1 MNWCQTERMNLK
13 YVEINWNVI
22 FSKIILILIRKG
34 KRAVPVQLYIFI
46 IFMCLQRWI
55 WINLKLMNWC
65 QTERMNLKYVEINW
79 NVIFSKII
87 LILIRKGKRGS
98 TRTTLYFYHFY
109 VSTKVNMNKFET
121 NELMSNWKNELEI
134 CWNKL
139 KCNFFKNHSH
149 LDSKRQK
156 SSTHTTLYFYQFYVS
171 TKVNINKF
179 ETNPLLSNWK
189 NELEI
194 CWNNLKCNFFKNHS
208 HLDSKRQKSSTRTNL
223 YFYHFYVSTK
233 VNMNKFETNELMSNW
248 KNELEICWNKLKCNF
263 FKNHLSS
270 WFWKGKRAVPVQLY
284 IFIIFMCLQRWIWIN
299 LKLMN
304 WCQTER
310 MNLKYVEINWNV
322 IFSKIILILILK
334 GKRAV
339 PIQLY
344 IFKFVVSILCSSIA
358 FTGNFNDQKSFSS
371 WF

>member
-1 MNWCQTERMNLK
+1 MFQYFALPLLSLAILMIKNYSHLD
-13 YVEINWNVI
+13 
-22 FSKIILILIRKG
+22 SKRQK
-34 KRAVPVQLYIFI
+34 
-46 IFMCLQRWI
+46 
-55 WINLKLMNWC
+55 
-65 QTERMNLKYVEINW
+65 
-79 NVIFSKII
+79 S
-87 LILIRKGKRGS
+87 S
-98 TRTTLYFYHFY
+98 THTNLYFYHFY

-149 LDSKRQK
+149 LDLKRQK
-156 SSTHTTLYFYQFYVS
+156 SSTRTTLYFYHFYVS
-171 TKVNINKF
+171 TKVNMNKF
-179 ETNPLLSNWK
+179 ETNELMSNWK

-194 CWNNLKCNFFKNHS
+194 CWNKLKCNFFKNHS

-263 FKNHLSS
+263 
-270 WFWKGKRAVPVQLY
+270 
-284 IFIIFMCLQRWIWIN
+284 
-299 LKLMN
+299 
-304 WCQTER
+304 
-310 MNLKYVEINWNV
+310 
-322 IFSKIILILILK
+322 SKIILILILK

-339 PIQLY
+339 LIQLY

-371 WF
+371 WFEKAKEQYPYNSIFLSFLCVYKGEYE

>member
-1 MNWCQTERMNLK
+1 MNWCQTEKNELEICWNKLKCNFFKNHSHLDSKRQKEQYPYNSIFFIIFMCLQRWIWINLKLMNWCQTERMNLE

-87 LILIRKGKRGS
+87 LILIRKRQKS
-98 TRTTLYFYHFY
+98 ITRTTLYFYHFY

-156 SSTHTTLYFYQFYVS
+156 SSTRTT
-171 TKVNINKF
+171 
-179 ETNPLLSNWK
+179 
-189 NELEI
+189 
-194 CWNNLKCNFFKNHS
+194 
-208 HLDSKRQKSSTRTNL
+208 L

-248 KNELEICWNKLKCNF
+248 RNELEICWNKLKCNF
-263 FKNHLSS
+263 F
-270 WFWKGKRAVPVQLY
+270 
-284 IFIIFMCLQRWIWIN
+284 
-299 LKLMN
+299 
-304 WCQTER
+304 
-310 MNLKYVEINWNV
+310 
-322 IFSKIILILILK
+322 
-334 GKRAV
+334 
-339 PIQLY
+339 
-344 IFKFVVSILCSSIA
+344 
-358 FTGNFNDQKSFSS
+358 QKSFSS